1 MGTDRPLRAA
11 LGLAQRQALKG
22 AVVGI
27 GARCLDYT
35 CASEAAARDN
45 GLSGDATMEGHVSIH
60 IAQAVAPRTPAV
72 RFPGICRL
80 AHRLGR
86 PIAILDLE
94 TTGLPGSAPVAVVEI
109 ATLTIEPTGQATG
122 WSSLVNPGLPIPADA
137 VAVHGITDEDV
148 RTAPGLSAQLDR
160 LKALFAYC
168 AITGFNAIE
177 YDVPVLLAA
186 AEREAVSSGGVSLA
200 APQRQLD
207 VRYAWSHLC
216 GGQRRSLAAAAA
228 AFGVRPGTAHRAA
241 GDVETTAGVLE
252 AMIERYG
259 PAFIADAATTKP
271 VGPSPYTR
279 ALSA

>member
-11 LGLAQRQALKG
+11 LGLAQRPTLNG

-45 GLSGDATMEGHVSIH
+45 GLSADATMEGHVSIH

-86 PIAILDLE
+86 PVVILDLE
-94 TTGLPGSAPVAVVEI
+94 TTGLPGCAPVGVVEI
-109 ATLTIEPTGQATG
+109 ATLTIEPTGRATS
-122 WSSLVNPGLPIPADA
+122 WSSLVNPGFPIPADA

-148 RTAPGLSAQLDR
+148 RTAPGLSAHLDR
-160 LKALFAYC
+160 LKVMFAHC
-168 AITGFNAIE
+168 AISGFNSIE

-186 AEREAVSSGGVSLA
+186 AEREAVSSGVSLA

-216 GGQRRSLAAAAA
+216 SGQRRSLAAAAA

-241 GDVETTAGVLE
+241 GDVETTADVLE

-271 VGPSPYTR
+271 VGPSPNAR